1 MAGKTTITAP
11 HDSRQGEVPIGAEV
25 TAGETTGKL
34 KVFDTGVD
42 GFPNLTGAGGDLA
55 QGFHALTIEAAT
67 TSAQSLDVLYANSST
82 NEVVVP
88 IKAKRSITLLASSN
102 NPQSVFV
109 GDSATSASTTG
120 GTALLKDG
128 NSIGFPLAAGAA
140 ITLEITLGSQIFLD
154 CHTADC
160 VVFWIA
166 V

>member
-55 QGFHALTIEAAT
+55 QGFHALTIEHA
-67 TSAQSLDVLYANSST
+67 TSASQSLDVLYMNSSS
-82 NEVVVP
+82 NDVIVP
-88 IKAKRSITLLASSN
+88 IKAKRSITLLASSSN
-102 NPQSVFV
+102 SQPVYV
-109 GDSATSASTTG
+109 GDSSTLATSSDEA
-120 GTALLKDG
+120 DC
-128 NSIGFPLAAGAA
+128 IGFPLAAGAA
-140 ITLEITLGSQIFLD
+140 LTLEITLGSQIFLD
-154 CHTADC
+154 CHTANC

>member
-42 GFPNLTGAGGDLA
+42 GFPNLTGAGGGLV
-55 QGFHALTIEAAT
+55 QGFHALTIDKDLG
-67 TSAQSLDVLYANSST
+67 AQSLDVAYMNSSS
-82 NEVVVP
+82 NPVVVP

-120 GTALLKDG
+120 STDLEKDG

-140 ITLEITLGSQIFLD
+140 LTLEITLGSQIFLD